1 MAVFQNAS
9 ELSIH
14 GLSIQPK
21 KEPVEEQKGEK
32 KKDVR
37 ENTKPMIPNPIRKE
51 NKKEEILFL
60 IFNFFL

>member
-37 ENTKPMIPNPIRKE
+37 ENTKPMIPNPI
-51 NKKEEILFL
+51 
-60 IFNFFL
+60 